1 MALRGLG
8 FRKREKPVE
17 DADDFGVAL
26 PPLDVATDPA
36 GDAALPVPPPRPAPD
51 DDRIRYL
58 RGAPVLATD
67 GEVGTL
73 RQVVVDEDETAV
85 RALVV
90 RRDDT
95 GVSVLVPPDL
105 VTGSSDDALLLGVDR
120 EQFHS
125 GAEHA
130 PRHDPRMFVAADLRR
145 ITRLIPL
152 VFAGDRRRS
161 LVKVSAKAAE
171 TADTLDSLAKNGP

>member
-1 MALRGLG
+1 MGLRRLRFG
-8 FRKREKPVE
+8 KRGAP
-17 DADDFGVAL
+17 ADDAGSARDAVPASAAVAVAD
-26 PPLDVATDPA
+26 PPATQQ
-36 GDAALPVPPPRPAPD
+36 PAPS
-51 DDRIRYL
+51 DRGVRYL

-73 RQVVVDEDETAV
+73 RQVVVDEEEGAI

-90 RRDDT
+90 RREDT

-105 VTGSSDDALLLGVDR
+105 VTGSADGALLLGVDR

-161 LVKVSAKAAE
+161 LVTVSAKAAE
-171 TADTLDSLAKNGP
+171 TSDSLDALATRGR

>member
-1 MALRGLG
+1 MGLRGLG
-8 FRKREKPVE
+8 FRKRGAPD
-17 DADDFGVAL
+17 DAAGE
-26 PPLDVATDPA
+26 PA
-36 GDAALPVPPPRPAPD
+36 DGGDAASAPLPPPVPMPE
-51 DDRIRYL
+51 DRGVRYV

-73 RQVVVDEDETAV
+73 RQVVVDEEEGAV

-105 VTGSSDDALLLGVDR
+105 VTGSADGALLLGVDR

-125 GAEHA
+125 GADHA

-145 ITRLIPL
+145 ISRLIPL

-161 LVKVSAKAAE
+161 LVKVSGKVAE
-171 TADTLDSLAKNGP
+171 TSDTLDALAKGGR